1 MTLKELHETK
11 YPKVDMI
18 GTFDP
23 NNPTKPIYP
32 EYADELIE
40 THGDKEVVDHT
51 YSEKRRVL
59 VVVLKD

>member
-1 MTLKELHETK
+1 MTLEELYKKK

-18 GTFDP
+18 GMFDP
-23 NNPTKPIYP
+23 NSPTKPIYP

-40 THGDKEVVDHT
+40 THGTKEVVDHM
-51 YSEKRRVL
+51 YSDKKGVL